1 MSAPLIEADSL
12 SRHYRTAGGRMLRA
26 LDGVSM
32 AIAAGETLGLVGES
46 GSGKSTLG
54 RTLVGLQE
62 PTLGQIRF
70 DGIDTSCARGEALQS
85 LRRRRGFVFQD
96 PSAALNPRMTL
107 GDTLAEHLLAQGFR
121 RAEIDSRVTLVL
133 TQAGLS
139 AEFARRYPHEVSGG
153 QRQRAVIARAIS
165 TDPDFIVADEP
176 VSALDVSTRAQI
188 INLLRSLQRGRGLS
202 MLFISH
208 DLSVVAHTCRRVAV
222 MYLGRIVEVAPRATL
237 FAAPLHPYTQALL
250 SAVPVADP
258 VRERARKRVILAG
271 EPPDP
276 SAPPSG
282 CRFHP
287 RCPRATVICSTED
300 PALVAHGP
308 AHLAACHHAGFTH
321 HAPSDLSGSRDL
333 PPGETAPS

>member
-1 MSAPLIEADSL
+1 MSAALVEAEAL
-12 SRHYRTAGGRMLRA
+12 SRYYQLSGGRVLRA
-26 LDGVSM
+26 LDGV
-32 AIAAGETLGLVGES
+32 AVTIAAGETLGLVGES

-54 RTLVGLQE
+54 RTLVGLQA
-62 PTLGQIRF
+62 PTRGVVRF
-70 DGIDTSCARGEALQS
+70 AGADTAGVRGDALRQ
-85 LRRRRGFVFQD
+85 LRRRRGFIFQD

-107 GDTLAEHLLAQGFR
+107 GDTLADHLVVQGFP
-121 RAEIDSRVTLVL
+121 RAQIRAHALDVL

-139 AEFARRYPHEVSGG
+139 PEFARRYPHEVSGG

-188 INLLRSLQRGRGLS
+188 INLLRGLQRARGLS

-222 MYLGRIVEVAPRATL
+222 MYLGRIVEVAPRADL
-237 FAAPLHPYTQALL
+237 FARPLHPYTHALL

-258 VRERARKRVILAG
+258 ARERARRRVMLTG
-271 EPPDP
+271 ETPDP
-276 SAPPSG
+276 SSPPGG

-287 RCPRATVICSTED
+287 RCPRATARCAEED
-300 PALVAHGP
+300 PTLVAHAP
-308 AHLAACHHAGFTH
+308 EHLAACHHAGVV
-321 HAPSDLSGSRDL
+321 R
-333 PPGETAPS
+333 